1 MPKPPKLA
9 VSEHES
15 ARLRRAI
22 ARVLPPILQKLYE
35 LAMQGDVQAARL
47 LLDRALPP
55 LAPVRDAVL
64 LEGDGPKAWREDLV
78 RKVTRGEMA
87 PREALLVLDLLDR
100 LPHKE
105 GDKAKAGLSQ
115 QTLQKIQEALY
126 GKTS

>member
-1 MPKPPKLA
+1 MPKPPKIA
-9 VSEHES
+9 VGEHES

-35 LAMQGDVQAARL
+35 LAIQGDVQAAKL

-64 LEGDGPKAWREDLV
+64 LEGDDPKAWREDLV
-78 RKVTRGEMA
+78 RKVTSGEMA

-100 LPHKE
+100 LPRKE
-105 GDKAKAGLSQ
+105 GDKAKAGLNQ
-115 QTLQKIQEALY
+115 QTLQHIQEALY